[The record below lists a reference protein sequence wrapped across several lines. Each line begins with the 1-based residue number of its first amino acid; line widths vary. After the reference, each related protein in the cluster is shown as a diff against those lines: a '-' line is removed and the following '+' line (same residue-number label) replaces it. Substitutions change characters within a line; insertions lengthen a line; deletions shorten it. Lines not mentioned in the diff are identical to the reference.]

1 MLLIFDCVVVDVEVD
16 VDVYSEIDFL
26 RSVAELSQ
34 HAARRQRELKDPWL
48 REQLAAA
55 RAVLVRWRNMRR
67 VDKF

>member
-55 RAVLVRWRNMRR
+55 RAVLVRWRNIM
-67 VDKF
+67 

>member
-1 MLLIFDCVVVDVEVD
+1 MLLIFDCVVVNVEVD

-55 RAVLVRWRNMRR
+55 RAVLVRCRNMRR